1 MTRIALLPSSYPPSL
16 GGVEELTRH
25 LALALVEAG
34 DQVEVWTPHPDDAHP
49 ETVEVLDGLV
59 VRRLPMPLPATNL
72 AAIRRSAITGTRTL
86 FSLRHAVA
94 AFRPDVLHVQC
105 YGPNGAYAHALSRLS
120 RLPLVIT
127 LQGETLMDDTDIFDI
142 SRVLRSSLRSS
153 LRGAAAVTGC
163 SAFTLADAED
173 RFGLEPA
180 RGRVI
185 PNGVDLHGADLH
197 GADLHGDPAP
207 RDAGPDHE
215 PTPFVVPGRQPGHPY
230 VLALGRVVE
239 KKGFDLLLGAYAA
252 IEPGQRTADLVIG
265 GQGAA
270 LAGLRHQASVLGVAD
285 QVHFVGRL
293 SRQQVAEAMAGAS
306 VFVMPSRLEPFGIVI
321 LEAWRAGTPVV
332 ATSRGGP
339 PEFVRDGRD
348 GLLVD
353 PFDTAGFAAALES
366 LLLDTER
373 REQIGRA
380 GQVRVQEF
388 GWASIAD
395 RYRQVYASVAGDGVA
410 HSPAKTAAAK
420 TAAANTAKTSAAAVK
435 TPTAEVA
442 VQEESLR

>member
-1 MTRIALLPSSYPPSL
+1 
-16 GGVEELTRH
+16 VEELTRH

-34 DQVEVWTPHPDDAHP
+34 DQVEVWTPHPDDATP

-86 FSLRHAVA
+86 FSLRNAVA

-105 YGPNGAYAHALSRLS
+105 YGPNGAYAHALARLS
-120 RLPLVIT
+120 SLPLVIT

-153 LRGAAAVTGC
+153 LRSAAAVTGC

-173 RFGLEPA
+173 RFGLEPS

-185 PNGVDLHGADLH
+185 PNGVDLHG
-197 GADLHGDPAP
+197 DPA
-207 RDAGPDHE
+207 RAATPDE
-215 PTPFVVPGRQPGHPY
+215 RTSFVLPGRQPGHPY

-239 KKGFDLLLGAYAA
+239 KKGFDLLLAAYAA
-252 IEPGQRTADLVIG
+252 IEPGQWTADLVIG
-265 GQGAA
+265 GLGEA
-270 LAGLRHQASVLGVAD
+270 LAGLRQQATSLGIAD
-285 QVHFVGRL
+285 RVHFVGRL

-306 VFVMPSRLEPFGIVI
+306 LFVMPSRLEPFGIVI

-353 PFDTAGFAAALES
+353 PFDTGAFAAALES
-366 LLLDTER
+366 LLLDPER
-373 REQIGRA
+373 RQRIGRA
-380 GQVRVQEF
+380 GQARVEEF
-388 GWASIAD
+388 GWASIVD
-395 RYRQVYASVAGDGVA
+395 QYRQVYASVVGDGVNR
-410 HSPAKTAAAK
+410 STAKAAAAK
-420 TAAANTAKTSAAAVK
+420 AAAAKAAAAK
-435 TPTAEVA
+435 VA